1 MTWTLWGLAVQTVA
15 GLLGAHAIAG
25 AARDYRFGF
34 VGHSVAGIVGGA
46 LSGAFLQGAA
56 VTIVTGNGSQNLL
69 TVPHGGRPRADRRRG
84 GRDPDACDRLLPR
97 RTIGSN
103 ARELNPEDRR
113 ASWITTFGSACGD
126 KSCDKTTRRATHP
139 RPVKPIRQ

>member
-25 AARDYRFGF
+25 AAREYRFGF
-34 VGHSVAGIVGGA
+34 VGHSLAGIVGGA

-69 TVPHGGRPRADRRRG
+69 TVPQMAVAHVLTGAVAGGILTLAIGFFLAERS
-84 GRDPDACDRLLPR
+84 GRTP
-97 RTIGSN
+97 GS
-103 ARELNPEDRR
+103 
-113 ASWITTFGSACGD
+113 
-126 KSCDKTTRRATHP
+126 
-139 RPVKPIRQ
+139 